1 MTPEQLRTALKELK
15 GDRTTR
21 IMFESCAEML
31 CVSKVIMMRPG
42 TRNAF
47 LVPVESDNLVKLTD
61 GKKEYIIDAQ
71 RIAWLE
77 IG

>member
-1 MTPEQLRTALKELK
+1 MTPEQLRTSLKGLK

-21 IMFESCAEML
+21 IIFESGAGML
-31 CVSKVIMMRPG
+31 CVH
-42 TRNAF
+42 NAF

-61 GKKEYIIDAQ
+61 GQKEYVIDAP

>member
-1 MTPEQLRTALKELK
+1 MTTEQLRTALKGLK

-21 IMFESCAEML
+21 LMFESCAEML
-31 CVSKVIMMRPG
+31 CVH
-42 TRNAF
+42 NAF

-61 GKKEYIIDAQ
+61 GKKEYVIDAP

>member
-1 MTPEQLRTALKELK
+1 MTPEQLRTALTGLK

-31 CVSKVIMMRPG
+31 CV
-42 TRNAF
+42 TNAF
-47 LVPVESDNLVKLTD
+47 LVPVESDNLIKLTD
-61 GKKEYIIDAQ
+61 GKKEYVIDAQ
-71 RIAWLE
+71 RIAWIE